1 MSKRLPWCKLF
12 ESWYTTRSHL
22 ELGGVAL
29 NIGPRLMSL
38 ANSSRTVRG
47 HIRTDSGAPLS
58 LAAIARSVRFSE
70 KETEQALRELV
81 ACGTLEISDDGCWYF
96 PRFLEWQETRDAERM
111 RRERAANSSRTV
123 TPSVTLPSVLSSSSD
138 LISEGSV
145 RGVQKTPHEP
155 AVIIIP
161 CSGGKTFAVT
171 QPQIDRWKELFPAVD
186 VLAVVRKAVAWAEA
200 NPKKRKTAA
209 RMASWLATVWL
220 SKAQD
225 EGGDRPRYGVTTP
238 QQPSQPPSASI
249 DDLPP
254 LPASYFV
261 NQRKAEPQTALA
273 IVSNGNGHVKK

>member
-38 ANSSRTVRG
+38 ANCSRTVRG

-123 TPSVTLPSVLSSSSD
+123 TLPVTLPSVLSSSSD

-145 RGVQKTPHEP
+145 RGVQKTPQEP
-155 AVIIIP
+155 AVITIP
-161 CSGGKTFAVT
+161 CSGGKSFDVT
-171 QPQIDRWKELFPAVD
+171 QSQIDRWKELFPAVD

-225 EGGDRPRYGVTTP
+225 EGDVRPRYGAAPT
-238 QQPSQPPSASI
+238 QQSSQPPSASI

-273 IVSNGNGHVKK
+273 IVSNGNGAVKK